1 MRIFDCFMF
10 YDEEMLLDIRLN
22 ILNKFIDQFIIVEST
37 FSHSGKKRELIFD
50 IEKYKKFKNKI
61 KYFVVDKKP
70 SEIETINSY
79 KIESHSDRQ
88 NIGIWVYQ
96 NNKKKKVAAI
106 GIKLKKWIAYHG
118 FSINI
123 DNDLKPYS
131 KILPCGISED
141 KITTLKNCKKQNYRL
156 NLKYP

>member
-61 KYFVVDKKP
+61 KYFVVDQKP
-70 SEIETINSY
+70 SEIETINS
-79 KIESHSDRQ
+79 
-88 NIGIWVYQ
+88 
-96 NNKKKKVAAI
+96 
-106 GIKLKKWIAYHG
+106 
-118 FSINI
+118 SI
-123 DNDLKPYS
+123 YYR
-131 KILPCGISED
+131 
-141 KITTLKNCKKQNYRL
+141 YRL
-156 NLKYP
+156 DFT